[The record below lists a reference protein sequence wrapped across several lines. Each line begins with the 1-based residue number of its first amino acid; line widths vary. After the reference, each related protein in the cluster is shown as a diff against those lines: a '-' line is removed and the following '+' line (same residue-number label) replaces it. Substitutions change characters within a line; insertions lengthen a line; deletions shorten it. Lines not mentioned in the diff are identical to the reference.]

1 MNATDLLLLGLI
13 AVSTLLGLLRGFVG
27 VLASLVAWLLAGWAA
42 FHFGAKLALLLAGSD
57 TPSAG
62 MLLAGYG
69 LCFLGV
75 LLVVGLV
82 GWGVRKLVKA
92 AGLSGVDRAL
102 GGALGLARGGF
113 VACVLVLL
121 MGFTALPREEGWR
134 QSRVLPVLLPGAQWL
149 RAWLPGWA
157 AQRVDFTGDGPH
169 SIELGGAS
177 ASPPAGA
184 HAPGI

>member
-1 MNATDLLLLGLI
+1 MNATDLLLLGVI

-27 VLASLVAWLLAGWAA
+27 VLASLFAGWAA
-42 FHFGAKLALLLAGSD
+42 FHFGAKLALRLAGND

-102 GGALGLARGGF
+102 DGA
-113 VACVLVLL
+113 
-121 MGFTALPREEGWR
+121 
-134 QSRVLPVLLPGAQWL
+134 
-149 RAWLPGWA
+149 
-157 AQRVDFTGDGPH
+157 
-169 SIELGGAS
+169 
-177 ASPPAGA
+177 
-184 HAPGI
+184 